1 MIQRDK
7 TLNTDISSS
16 IQNNGQLSEFFA
28 IKRGV
33 RQGGQLSPYLFIIC
47 LEFFGA
53 ALKIDPEVNGIKIN
67 NSEYLLM
74 SYADDATLML
84 QDDRI
89 SLNKSLYLINSFSE
103 CKL

>member
-33 RQGGQLSPYLFIIC
+33 RQGGGGQLSPYLFIIC

-53 ALKIDPEVNGIKIN
+53 ALKIDPEVNGIKIK

-74 SYADDATLML
+74 SYAGDA
-84 QDDRI
+84 
-89 SLNKSLYLINSFSE
+89 NSHVAG
-103 CKL
+103 